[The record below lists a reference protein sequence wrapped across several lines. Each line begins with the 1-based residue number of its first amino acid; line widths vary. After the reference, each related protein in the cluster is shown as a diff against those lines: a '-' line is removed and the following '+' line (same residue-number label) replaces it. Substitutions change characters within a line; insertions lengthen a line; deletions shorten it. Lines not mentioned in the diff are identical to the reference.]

1 MKKIAIIAA
10 LAASIA
16 APAAAQSTS
25 TAFAIAHFNMSAERQ
40 SDIIPQP
47 SGNLTTSVVSTRGN
61 GALAEAFQMFNQTAD
76 NPGELRGVNQATV
89 VSSASSARAQDIF
102 ARLRAESREDA
113 E

>member
-16 APAAAQSTS
+16 APAVAQSTS

-40 SDIIPQP
+40 SDIIPLPGQNA
-47 SGNLTTSVVSTRGN
+47 SGRSDR
-61 GALAEAFQMFNQTAD
+61 ALAEAFAIFNQTAD
-76 NPGELRGVNQATV
+76 TPGELRGVVNTTP
-89 VSSASSARAQDIF
+89 VSAESAARAQDIF